1 MIQWRVF
8 KSSVE
13 ILPVVLLHLYYILIV
28 FVYLNEERILNLV
41 QLQSLNLAYTKS
53 IFLPLRIAI
62 KINICFSLIEVLGNF
77 IELV

>member
-53 IFLPLRIAI
+53 IF
-62 KINICFSLIEVLGNF
+62 FYHY
-77 IELV
+77 ELQ